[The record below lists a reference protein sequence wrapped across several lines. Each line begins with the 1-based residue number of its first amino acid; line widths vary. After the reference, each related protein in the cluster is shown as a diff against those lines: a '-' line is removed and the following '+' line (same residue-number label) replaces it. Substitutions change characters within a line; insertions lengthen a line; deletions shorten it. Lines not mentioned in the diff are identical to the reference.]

1 MSFEDIAG
9 KRMTVNRSISLTVKK
24 NTRQQKTLEC
34 NLKVV
39 QNGERSVLSSRVAE
53 LDKIMPQNLGVSKA
67 ILDSV
72 IFCHQDESLWPMSEP
87 SVLKKKFDEIFEALK
102 YTKAIDNIKTQR
114 KTQTEALK
122 VLKNTEQFTKS
133 IKDKAD
139 KADKR
144 RNALIAEIQALKEEI
159 AGLQKKA
166 NQAEEKWRE
175 ATNKDAQYTSV
186 IKDLENCLK
195 QEAWFQTT
203 VQELGDDLKEQ
214 RRESDE
220 WLQSE
225 LDQYAERI
233 AAQVQQERQQRQEYE
248 KLTRKS
254 IEVKDQ
260 LRRKEV
266 EAGRCQQQQSNHED
280 HIKKRKILIQK
291 IASDH
296 KIRGYEKYLDEEHV
310 DEYMERLSNMTRDQN
325 GAVEKARHDKESEK
339 RKGQDVISQLGGQR
353 SALIENK
360 KFAKQQ
366 SANNKRKIESLELDL
381 NQNETDEGGK
391 AILEDKVRDLEVRL
405 SKSRDVLKKSSWD
418 SKLQEGN
425 TQLQILKDETAK
437 LQGDLAQVSKQAEGR
452 AELNVARKEAA
463 DCKRNLDKMRG
474 VYGERL
480 EAILGHD
487 WQPSSV
493 EADFRK
499 VHDLRSSLVADAE
512 REREKVLRRLE
523 QLDFKLS
530 SARSN
535 RSKDERELAVCVQK
549 LSHDI
554 EGEPEDYPN
563 TLWGIQKDRDTLKA
577 DIDNYE
583 NERKYFTD
591 GIALARKEHKCKLC
605 LRSFQSSEQMDFVS
619 RLEKKIAKQTMV
631 EIREELSIL
640 EDDLQKT
647 KDAGPS
653 YESWIRLSQ
662 EELPKRLAEEK
673 QLGLERETVLREN
686 EEHDKVVE
694 DLVES
699 RKDLESL
706 ATPIKNIGDYVKD
719 LTKYSR
725 RVQELTTEQKDT
737 GISRTPDEIQEQL
750 QILGGKSQDKTN
762 SIQKLEA
769 EEKRHRLQIS
779 AFEVELSKAESTLS
793 SAQHQLDIKAGISK
807 HIEDLRRANGEF
819 RDQIEAWD
827 AELLNLAPKIEMEET
842 KLDDIEQRGSDK
854 ERHLRQEATKLSE
867 NLHQLR
873 LANQNIDDYAQ
884 GGGPTKLEQCQRE
897 IESAQRDQD
906 TVEEE
911 MKRVT
916 KMVNKIQ
923 KELASHDANKRTI
936 ADNIKYRRN
945 LRELQATKNKI
956 ALLRE
961 QNAEADQSHWVKESK
976 YWDSQREI
984 FKTDKT
990 SKLASSRAKDDE
1002 LARLNGEWETDYKD
1016 AALKFKRAHI
1026 EVEVSRSPDKEKEF
1040 SQGRCLIFC

>member
-1 MSFEDIAG
+1 MLFEDTAG
-9 KRMTVNRSISLTVKK
+9 TKMTVTRNISLTVKK

-34 NLKVV
+34 NLRVV
-39 QNGERSVLSSRVAE
+39 RNGERTVLSSRVAE

-102 YTKAIDNIKTQR
+102 YTKAIDNIKNQR
-114 KTQTEALK
+114 KTQNEALK
-122 VLKNTEQFTKS
+122 VLKNTEQFTKN

-139 KADKR
+139 KVDKQ
-144 RNALIAEIQALKEEI
+144 RNALIVEIQILKEEI
-159 AGLQKKA
+159 AELQKKL
-166 NQAEEKWRE
+166 NQADGKWIE
-175 ATNKDAQYTSV
+175 ANNKGAQYSSV
-186 IKDLENCLK
+186 ITKLENRL
-195 QEAWFQTT
+195 EREVWLQTT

-225 LDQYAERI
+225 LDQYTERM
-233 AAQVQQERQQRQEYE
+233 AAHAQQERQQRQEYE

-296 KIRGYEKYLDEEHV
+296 KIRGYEKYLDEVHV
-310 DEYMERLSNMTRDQN
+310 NEYMERLSNMSRDQN
-325 GAVEKARHDKESEK
+325 GAVEKVRHDKESER
-339 RKGQDVISQLGGQR
+339 RKGQDVISQLGGER

-366 SANNKRKIESLELDL
+366 SANNKRKIESLESDL

-391 AILEDKVRDLEVRL
+391 AILEDKVRDLEIRL
-405 SKSRDVLKKSSWD
+405 SKSRNILKEGSWD
-418 SKLQEGN
+418 SKLQERN
-425 TQLQILKDETAK
+425 KQLQILKDETAQ

-452 AELNVARKEAA
+452 AELSVARKEAA
-463 DCKRNLDKMRG
+463 DCKRNLEKMRG
-474 VYGERL
+474 VYSERL

-499 VHDLRSSLVADAE
+499 VNDLRSSLVADAE
-512 REREKVLRRLE
+512 REREKVFRRLE
-523 QLDFKLS
+523 QQDFKLS
-530 SARSN
+530 SARSD
-535 RSKDERELAVCVQK
+535 RSKDERELAVCAQK

-605 LRSFQSSEQMDFVS
+605 LRNFQSSEQTEFIS
-619 RLEKKIAKQTMV
+619 RLEKKIAKQTMAQ
-631 EIREELSIL
+631 IREDLSIL
-640 EDDLQKT
+640 EDDLRKT

-673 QLGLERETVLREN
+673 RLGLERETVLREN
-686 EEHDKVVE
+686 EEHDKIVE

-706 ATPIKNIGDYVKD
+706 AIPIKNIGEYAKD
-719 LTKYSR
+719 FTKYSR

-737 GISRTPDEIQEQL
+737 VISRTPDEIQEQL
-750 QILGGKSQDKTN
+750 QMLGGKSQDKTN

-769 EEKRHRLQIS
+769 EEKRLRLQIS
-779 AFEVELSKAESTLS
+779 AIEVELSKAESTLS
-793 SAQHQLDIKAGISK
+793 TAQHQLDTKAGISK

-827 AELLNLAPKIEMEET
+827 AELFKLAPKIEMEET

-867 NLHQLR
+867 NLHQLK

-906 TVEEE
+906 IVEEE
-911 MKRVT
+911 ITRVT

-923 KELASHDANKRTI
+923 KELTSHEANKRTI

-945 LRELQATKNKI
+945 LRDLQDIKTEI
-956 ALLRE
+956 TQLRE
-961 QNAEADQSHWVKESK
+961 QNAEADQSHWQKELR
-976 YWDSQREI
+976 YWDSQRDI

-1002 LARLNGEWETDYKD
+1002 LARLNGEWDTEYKD
-1016 AALKFKRAHI
+1016 AALKFKKAHI
-1026 EVEVSRSPDKEKEF
+1026 EVEVSGSLDKEKVF
-1040 SQGRCLIFC
+1040 